1 MKGASVNYGSIRM
14 EREGTLATITL
25 APAAGMSTLTAAVV
39 DELAQAVAACEDEA
53 EIRALILTGTGP
65 AFCVGADMAMLRG
78 LGGTEGHRLAEIADR
93 FHERLIA
100 PLRRLPKPV
109 IAAVNGVAAGGGLGL
124 ALACDFRLAA
134 AEARFNVAYARIGLS
149 PDGGNSFFLPRLVGY
164 ARAMELYFL
173 NDVISAEEA
182 RAAGLVSR
190 VVPAAELLPA
200 ARELAGRLAD
210 GPTVAFGQTK
220 RLFDRAL
227 TSDLA
232 GHLAEESRA
241 LGLCAGTRDHAEGLA
256 AFLAKRPPQFTGQ

>member
-1 MKGASVNYGSIRM
+1 MDYRSIRM
-14 EREGTLATITL
+14 EREGPVATLVLGQSGA
-25 APAAGMSTLTAAVV
+25 MSTLTAAVV
-39 DELAQAVAACEDEA
+39 DELGHAVAACESEA

-65 AFCVGADMAMLRG
+65 AFCAGADMTMLRALAG
-78 LGGTEGHRLAEIADR
+78 DGGHRLAEIADR

-124 ALACDFRLAA
+124 ALACDFRLASA
-134 AEARFNVAYARIGLS
+134 DARFTMAYARIGLS
-149 PDGGNSFFLPRLVGY
+149 PDGGNTFFLPRLVGY
-164 ARAMELYFL
+164 AKAMELYFL
-173 NDVISAEEA
+173 NDVLSAEEA

-200 ARELAGRLAD
+200 ARELARGLAT

-241 LGLCAGTRDHAEGLA
+241 LGLCAGTRDHAAGLE
-256 AFLAKRPPQFTGQ
+256 AFQARRPPQFAGH